1 MCDIL
6 CLLDGEESDCSLNPN
21 KKKKNEHR
29 ESQQSPS
36 LPKPPEFLSNTRVAP
51 EQNNNDTTSKY
62 IILFIFKNIPVGGCC
77 INYQHPIY
85 MPMRPNLLVRYACE

>member
-62 IILFIFKNIPVGGCC
+62 IET
-77 INYQHPIY
+77 
-85 MPMRPNLLVRYACE
+85 MRPNLLVRYIHSTFQFKIFISGGPPLL